1 MTWASFTRVALLITF
16 LAAVMAFSPSPPDA
30 HAVDYDCADFS
41 NQAQA
46 QGYLLAGDPY
56 GLDGD
61 GDGVACESLPCP
73 CSYGSPPPPAPPP
86 VPAPVPVVPLPEE
99 EPLQLTAYIA
109 CGLSQYAAPAR
120 ECPHRGKV
128 GAFFKSNREIL
139 YTICITFPGGRRLC
153 AYEQLAQAGT
163 LYVNKVTTSTTGRH
177 KVVWFAAGQR
187 VVRYLW
193 RR

>member
-1 MTWASFTRVALLITF
+1 MLRWTTSARIAVPILLAGVLI
-16 LAAVMAFSPSPPDA
+16 LVPGPSSA

-73 CSYGSPPPPAPPP
+73 CSYGTPAPPP
-86 VPAPVPVVPLPEE
+86 PPPIPAPVEPAPEE
-99 EPLQLTAYIA
+99 EPLRITAYLA
-109 CGLSQYAAPAR
+109 CGLSQYAKRAH
-120 ECPHRGKV
+120 ECPHRSKV
-128 GAFFKSNREIL
+128 GAFFKSNREIS
-139 YTICITFPGGRRLC
+139 YTVCVTFPGGRRLC
-153 AYEQLAQAGT
+153 AYEQLAHAST
-163 LYVNKVTTSTTGRH
+163 LYVSKVTTHATGWH
-177 KVVWFAAGQR
+177 KVVWFAGGQR
-187 VVRYLW
+187 IVRYLW